1 MKKKVRNGNRYCQK
15 CGQKLDTN
23 DQFCPSCGCKTQ
35 AAKNKFS
42 SKIDKKVIVGV
53 ILGIIAII
61 FIVNIVMPSM
71 ISNVPLEEHY
81 YNFLTISV
89 PEGSDF
95 SIEVDMGD
103 RLLMTNKGLYENDV
117 SAIFTKIN
125 SDENDTG
132 VYKLQNTTQKMHQEF
147 MKGLLF
153 IILLQINTAKA
164 SLQKFRIIS

>member
-1 MKKKVRNGNRYCQK
+1 MISFV
-15 CGQKLDTN
+15 L
-23 DQFCPSCGCKTQ
+23 PVV
-35 AAKNKFS
+35 AKPKQL
-42 SKIDKKVIVGV
+42 KINFHLKSIKKVIVGV

-89 PEGSDF
+89 PEGPDF

-132 VYKLQNTTQKMHQEF
+132 VYKLQNTTQDLKIY
-147 MKGLLF
+147 KGPDDYRVDKVMGNYKVMIRGKNLDLM
-153 IILLQINTAKA
+153 IND
-164 SLQKFRIIS
+164 

>member
-1 MKKKVRNGNRYCQK
+1 MTKIYCQK

-132 VYKLQNTTQKMHQEF
+132 VYKLQNTTQDLKIYKDLDDYSVDKVMGNYKV
-147 MKGLLF
+147 MIRGKNLDLM
-153 IILLQINTAKA
+153 IND
-164 SLQKFRIIS
+164 